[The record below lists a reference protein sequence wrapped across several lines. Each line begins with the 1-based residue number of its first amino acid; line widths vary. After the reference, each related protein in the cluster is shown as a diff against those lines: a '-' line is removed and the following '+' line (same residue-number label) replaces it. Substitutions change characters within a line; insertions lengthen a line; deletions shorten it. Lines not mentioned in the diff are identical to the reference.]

1 MSIVFHPWQR
11 PGTTERNGDTEDLCG
26 TSQSHLAEVTHSV
39 GCCMRRGG
47 TGIRRM
53 ETFAKA
59 ERKTKSEQEGLF

>member
-1 MSIVFHPWQR
+1 
-11 PGTTERNGDTEDLCG
+11 
-26 TSQSHLAEVTHSV
+26 
-39 GCCMRRGG
+39 MRRGG